1 MEQQT
6 ESSNNQLQ
14 SSSPKQTAWSLKK
27 RLLVIGGIILGVIA
41 VIFAG
46 LIVYY
51 ALANKDD
58 PTMSE
63 AYKKALIAKPGETN
77 GPYHERAGYPR
88 KDLGPTIADALGA
101 DITKRDEVAK
111 LNDGTAII
119 QACTV
124 LTPADLQKAGLTQA
138 VEAQTSRVSMK
149 QTYIDGKGKGAIPT
163 DDLKNVG
170 DLNEC
175 YYPLNRLTD
184 RVTVHVVQD
193 FQTKGTIF
201 NDVLSQDYTKQP
213 NFDGL
218 AGVEV
223 YKLKTDLP
231 KVGYLLHA
239 GQTYVGLDVAL
250 LDDDHGQAKAEPL
263 ARLIAA
269 NLLRL
274 NQNQEGQLV
283 AKYSGSPT
291 FKTTYLRAC
300 TMLGEE
306 GMKTLG
312 YEHASAYGAET
323 IATATGVSTFSS
335 LNDPALYVYA
345 QNKCERN
352 GISADKSIGGRVE
365 LTTTSYVEN
374 KGAEQH
380 LASIRQAA
388 KDKQDILG
396 LGDESIVTKDQ
407 DKYHY
412 FIRKGRLVVDVVASS
427 EHAPFTD
434 VSGYQSALRPFMQLT
449 FDALPEL

>member
-1 MEQQT
+1 MESQT
-6 ESSNNQLQ
+6 ESTNNQTQ
-14 SSSPKQTAWSLKK
+14 PSPLKRNPWSPKK
-27 RLLVIGGIILGVIA
+27 RLLVIASIIVGGIAVVFAALVI
-41 VIFAG
+41 
-46 LIVYY
+46 YY
-51 ALANKDD
+51 ALTNKDGAS
-58 PTMSE
+58 MSE
-63 AYKKALIAKPGETN
+63 AYKKALTAKPGEIN
-77 GPYHERAGYPR
+77 GPYYEREGYLR
-88 KDLGPTIADALGA
+88 KNLGPTVADALGA
-101 DITKRDEVAK
+101 DITKRDDVAK

-124 LTPADLQKAGLTQA
+124 LTPADLQKAGLTPA
-138 VEAQTSRVSMK
+138 TEAQTSRVSMK
-149 QTYIDGKGKGAIPT
+149 QTYIDGNGKGAIPT
-163 DDLKNVG
+163 DDLKNVD

-201 NDVLSQDYTKQP
+201 NDVLSQDYAKVP
-213 NFDGL
+213 SFDGL
-218 AGVEV
+218 SGVEV
-223 YKLKTDLP
+223 YTLKTDLP

-263 ARLIAA
+263 AKIIAA

-274 NQNQEGQLV
+274 NQQPEGQLA

-300 TMLGEE
+300 TVLGED

-312 YEHASAYGAET
+312 YEHASAYAAET

-335 LNDPALYVYA
+335 LNDPTLYVYA

-352 GISADKSIGGRVE
+352 GIDTDKSIGGHVE
-365 LTTTSYVEN
+365 LTTTSYVDN

-388 KDKQDILG
+388 KEKQGVSG
-396 LGDESIVTKDQ
+396 LGDDSIVTKDQ

-412 FIRKGRLVVDVVASS
+412 FIRKGRLVVDIVASS
-427 EHAPFTD
+427 QRTPFTD
-434 VSGYQSALRPFMQLT
+434 IGGYQSALRPFIQNVVE
-449 FDALPEL
+449 ALPAL